1 MKSSIIITRRLLKQL
16 LLLFALLVPKFAS
29 AYDFMVDGLCY
40 NKNSDGTSV
49 TVTYMYNPGTSY
61 PNLIELTIPS
71 SVTYEGNTYSVTK
84 IGRKAFYRCGAM
96 TSVEIPNSV
105 TSIGV
110 DAFYECS
117 GLTSLIIPNSVVSI
131 SSDAFFHCRGITSLT
146 IGSSLES
153 INNAFNFDSDLA
165 SITVTGT
172 GGKYDSRDNCNAI
185 IETATN
191 TLVFG
196 CKNTVIPNTVIE
208 IGDNAFYSCW
218 RLTSLDIPNS
228 VTKIGDA
235 AFYYCTGLTSIDLNS
250 VTSIGNSAFYNCT
263 ALTSITNSNS
273 LSEIGDH
280 AFQNC
285 YGLTSLEL
293 PNTLIS
299 IGASAFCN
307 CSSLTSM
314 ELPNS
319 VTSIGGGAF
328 SGCTNMT
335 SFTMGNKVS
344 EIGQYAFYNCSGLTT
359 MIIPSTVTSI
369 GTSAFSG
376 CSGLRTIHSQIHNP
390 QSVEYGN
397 QPFQGVLTNHC
408 KLFVPQGTVESY
420 QFTIPWSDFLNIIEE
435 GGGTAT
441 PIKGDVDGDGIVT
454 SADIMVIYNI
464 LLGQDEE

>member
-1 MKSSIIITRRLLKQL
+1 MKSSNIISRQLVKALLI
-16 LLLFALLVPKFAS
+16 LFVLLVPQFAS

-49 TVTYMYNPGTSY
+49 TVTCMYNNGTAYPGLS
-61 PNLIELTIPS
+61 ELTIPS

-117 GLTSLIIPNSVVSI
+117 GLTSLVIPNSVVSI

-165 SITVTGT
+165 SITVTGS

-191 TLVFG
+191 TLVLG

-208 IGDNAFYSCW
+208 IGKKAFYNCW
-218 RLTSLDIPNS
+218 RLTSLTIPNS
-228 VTKIGDA
+228 VTKIGDE
-235 AFYYCTGLTSIDLNS
+235 AFYYCTSLSSIDLNS
-250 VTSIGNSAFYNCT
+250 VTSIGHSAFYNCK
-263 ALTSITNSNS
+263 ALTSITMSNS
-273 LSEIGDH
+273 LTMIGDN

-285 YGLTSLEL
+285 YGLTSIEL
-293 PNTLIS
+293 PNTLTS
-299 IGASAFCN
+299 IGTNSFCN
-307 CSSLTSM
+307 CSGLTSM
-314 ELPNS
+314 EIPDS
-319 VTSIGGGAF
+319 VTSIGSGAF
-328 SGCTNMT
+328 NACSKMT

-344 EIGQYAFYNCSGLTT
+344 EIGQYAFYCCSGLTT
-359 MIIPSTVTSI
+359 MTIPSTVTSI

-376 CSGLRTIHSQIHNP
+376 CSGLRTIHSQIQNP
-390 QSVEYGN
+390 QNVEYGN

-408 KLFVPQGTVESY
+408 KLYVPQGTVESY
-420 QFTIPWSDFLNIIEE
+420 QFTTPWTEFLNIIEE
-435 GGGTAT
+435 GGGTTT
-441 PIKGDVDGDGIVT
+441 PIKGDVDGDGVVT